1 MNYQKP
7 KGTMDIL
14 PGESQLWQYVE
25 QTAQQV
31 FSTYRFEEIRT
42 PIFEQ
47 YEVFQRSSGETS
59 DIVSKEMYD
68 FEDKGNRRMALR
80 PEGTAGVV
88 RAYVENKL
96 FAPEHVKPVKVW
108 YKGPMFRYERPQ
120 SGRQRQFHQ
129 IGVEAFGSTSPD
141 IDADIISMAINFLAK
156 FNVTDYKL
164 AINTLG
170 DSESREK
177 YHAALIDYLTPFKNE
192 LSDDSKRRLEQ
203 NPLRI
208 LDSKDEKDKEIVANA
223 PSILDFLT
231 EESQNHFDKVK
242 ADLEAL
248 NINYVV
254 DSNMVR
260 GLDYYNHT
268 IFEVMVT
275 DKAFDNKETTVIAGG
290 RYNGLVEELGGP
302 ETPGFGF
309 GMGIERL
316 MLLIDDETKSN
327 ITRNS
332 LDVFITT
339 IGETAEIKALELLS
353 ELRKA
358 GISADRDFLNR
369 KVKGQFKMANNLDA
383 KLVITLGEEELAQ
396 QKAPVKDMKTGE
408 QVDVGF
414 SELVSAV
421 KEIIGGI

>member
-1 MNYQKP
+1 MSYQKP
-7 KGTMDIL
+7 KGTTDIL
-14 PGESQLWQYVE
+14 PGESELWQFIE
-25 QTAQQV
+25 KTAADV
-31 FSTYRFEEIRT
+31 FSDYRFSEIRT

-68 FEDKGNRRMALR
+68 FEDKGNRHMALR

-88 RAYVENKL
+88 RSYVENKL
-96 FAPEHVKPVKVW
+96 FGPEHVKPYKVW

-156 FNVTDYKL
+156 FNIIEYKL

-170 DSESREK
+170 DKETRQK
-177 YHAALIDYLTPFKNE
+177 YHEALIEYLKPFKNE
-192 LSDDSKRRLEQ
+192 LSEDSKRRLEQ

-208 LDSKDEKDKEIVANA
+208 LDSKDKKDQEIVKNA

-231 EESQNHFDKVK
+231 EDSKEHFARVK
-242 ADLEAL
+242 KAL
-248 NINYVV
+248 NLLNIDYEV

-302 ETPGFGF
+302 QTPGFGF
-309 GMGIERL
+309 GMGVERL
-316 MLLIDDETKSN
+316 MLLIDQQTKSDMSN
-327 ITRNS
+327 NS
-332 LDVFITT
+332 LDVFIVT
-339 IGETAEIKALELLS
+339 IGQEAQNESLVILDR
-353 ELRKA
+353 LRKNN
-358 GISADRDFLNR
+358 ISADRDFLNK
-369 KVKGQFKMANNLDA
+369 KVKGQFKMANNLNT
-383 KLVITLGEEELAQ
+383 KLVITLGEEEILSK
-396 QKAPVKDMKTGE
+396 KASLKIMETGD
-408 QVDVGF
+408 QLSVDF
-414 SELVSAV
+414 DDLVETI
-421 KEIIGGI
+421 KKLMNN